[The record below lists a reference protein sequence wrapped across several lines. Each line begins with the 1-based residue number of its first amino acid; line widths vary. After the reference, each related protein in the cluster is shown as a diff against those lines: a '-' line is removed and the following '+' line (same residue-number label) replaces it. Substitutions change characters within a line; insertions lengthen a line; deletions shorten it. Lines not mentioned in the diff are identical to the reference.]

1 MGGEISTSPARLLDA
16 VRLASGTKAEPDLRR
31 AEAARHSIDGWL
43 AHRRASASIDFFAA
57 AASRTRRLAL
67 SRVAHALSRAPR
79 HRRMMLAPLAAAAR
93 AAATAPLP
101 EGAER
106 VLDTL
111 VSAEL
116 SDEAWLRSIAAFGEL
131 NARRPAGGAGGA
143 SRGGPLR

>member
-1 MGGEISTSPARLLDA
+1 
-16 VRLASGTKAEPDLRR
+16 
-31 AEAARHSIDGWL
+31 
-43 AHRRASASIDFFAA
+43 
-57 AASRTRRLAL
+57 
-67 SRVAHALSRAPR
+67 
-79 HRRMMLAPLAAAAR
+79 MMLAPLAAAAR

-131 NARRPAGGAGGA
+131 NARRPMGEAAAGSVRAIILLQ
-143 SRGGPLR
+143 RDP